1 MVISIYLR
9 KLMRFSAIIREIITS
24 NSGISSKR
32 VSGLLLIIVSIVLSF
47 IAMFVTVPKMTVDD
61 SILILIAQ
69 FLTIGAG
76 LLGLTL
82 KENKSFSEPPIVRRD
97 RGKEKPKYT
106 RNNNE
111 SEEICNG

>member
-1 MVISIYLR
+1 M
-9 KLMRFSAIIREIITS
+9 KFSTIIKEIITS

-32 VSGLLLIIVSIVLSF
+32 VSGLLLIIVSIILSF
-47 IAMFVTVPKMTVDD
+47 IAMFITVPRMTVDD

-69 FLTIGAG
+69 FLTIGSG

-82 KENKSFSEPPIVRRD
+82 KENKSFSDPPIVRRD

-106 RNNNE
+106 RNNND
-111 SEEICNG
+111 SEEISNG